1 MKSFLLILEIKAEAG
16 THKIHVN
23 APQTE
28 KPVIIFRHG
37 NTGNLHYSVKTLDV
51 NKISLQDKTIYRYP
65 KLVLPRNKVDV
76 LKEKYNLSVVR
87 TPDTADYKII
97 SSDYI
102 DSLLER
108 KWTDTVMFDAF
119 VEYYK
124 KTINHWDTASTERA
138 IEYIKSIREGDEKIA
153 ISIKSNMS
161 WSFHNTTAYDIT
173 REIPSVEDKASY
185 ISDEETLKSILAA
198 KNLIFDT
205 VLCGVTVEDSIIL
218 GETEYN
224 NLVTMIN
231 SNDTDNINLVLEMMA
246 NSNVEKSFDII
257 ALLFYMHH
265 HTLKDR
271 SSNWTSVNVKTL
283 RKRFN
288 NFIPYGNLNVHY
300 YDRLLKNLIE
310 ENFLT
315 EFAFKVVSVKMLE
328 HLVTSVGF
336 NQESVFD
343 IKLEDVKLK
352 AQFQERMM
360 KKNDL
365 GIDVITKETSY
376 LPF

>member
-1 MKSFLLILEIKAEAG
+1 MKSFLLVLEIKAEAG
-16 THKIHVN
+16 THKIHVHR
-23 APQTE
+23 PQTE
-28 KPVIIFRHG
+28 KPVIIFRYG
-37 NTGNLHYSVKTLDV
+37 NTGNLHYSIKTLDV
-51 NKISLQDKTIYRYP
+51 NTVSLKDKTIYRYP
-65 KLVLPRNKVDV
+65 KLSLPRNKVDV

-119 VEYYK
+119 IEYYN
-124 KTINHWDTASTERA
+124 KTKNYWDTASAELA

-173 REIPSVEDKASY
+173 REIPSVEEKASY

-198 KNLIFDT
+198 RNLIFDT
-205 VLCGVTVEDSIIL
+205 ALCAITVEDSVIL

-246 NSNVEKSFDII
+246 NCNVEKSFDII
-257 ALLFYMHH
+257 ALLFYIHH
-265 HTLKDR
+265 HTLKDK

-288 NFIPYGNLNVHY
+288 NFIPYGNLSVHY

-365 GIDVITKETSY
+365 GIDIITKTSSH